1 MGRRETDKI
10 FTIGSKKLEKE
21 SKKMSISVQ
30 GISKNFKG
38 RRKGESDNQVLKDVS
53 FEIEEGQFVCLLGP
67 SGCGKTTTL
76 TIVAGFQKPTEGII
90 EVNGNVVTKPGPDRA
105 FMFQNYAL
113 FPWLKVGE
121 NIEYPMKKMKVP
133 KEERKKKLKELLE
146 MAQLTKYENY
156 YIHEISGGMKQRV
169 LLAQAL
175 LGEPRILILD
185 EPTAGLDP
193 KERISIRN
201 YIAELSKNK
210 IILFA
215 THVVSDIECIADK
228 VILLKD
234 GQIIATG
241 TPVELIEN
249 MSGKVGEITCSLEQI
264 SDKQKKY
271 KIGNIRQ
278 RKNGLALRVVGDEL
292 PDEAVKV
299 EDNINLEDVYL
310 YYFE

>member
-1 MGRRETDKI
+1 
-10 FTIGSKKLEKE
+10 
-21 SKKMSISVQ
+21 MSISVQ

-169 LLAQAL
+169 GIARALANNPHILLMDEPFGAL
-175 LGEPRILILD
+175 DSQTRNQMQTELLRIQDETEKTIVFITHSVDESVFLADRILILSARPGHIVKEYNID
-185 EPTAGLDP
+185 LPRPRDRGDP
-193 KERISIRN
+193 KFIEIRKSI
-201 YIAELSKNK
+201 L
-210 IILFA
+210 
-215 THVVSDIECIADK
+215 AD
-228 VILLKD
+228 
-234 GQIIATG
+234 
-241 TPVELIEN
+241 
-249 MSGKVGEITCSLEQI
+249 LEQ
-264 SDKQKKY
+264 
-271 KIGNIRQ
+271 Q
-278 RKNGLALRVVGDEL
+278 RKDSL
-292 PDEAVKV
+292 
-299 EDNINLEDVYL
+299 
-310 YYFE
+310 

>member
-113 FPWLKVGE
+113 FPWLKSV
-121 NIEYPMKKMKVP
+121 
-133 KEERKKKLKELLE
+133 
-146 MAQLTKYENY
+146 
-156 YIHEISGGMKQRV
+156 
-169 LLAQAL
+169 
-175 LGEPRILILD
+175 
-185 EPTAGLDP
+185 
-193 KERISIRN
+193 RIS
-201 YIAELSKNK
+201 
-210 IILFA
+210 
-215 THVVSDIECIADK
+215 
-228 VILLKD
+228 
-234 GQIIATG
+234 
-241 TPVELIEN
+241 
-249 MSGKVGEITCSLEQI
+249 
-264 SDKQKKY
+264 
-271 KIGNIRQ
+271 NIR
-278 RKNGLALRVVGDEL
+278 
-292 PDEAVKV
+292 
-299 EDNINLEDVYL
+299 
-310 YYFE
+310 